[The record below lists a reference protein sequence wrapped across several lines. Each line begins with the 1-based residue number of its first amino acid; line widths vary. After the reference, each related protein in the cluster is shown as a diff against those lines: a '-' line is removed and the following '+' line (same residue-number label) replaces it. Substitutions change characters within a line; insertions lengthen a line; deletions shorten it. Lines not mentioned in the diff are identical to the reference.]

1 VRYDADSR
9 DACCFLPLE
18 WPHFDSRERLKQL
31 LRKCVAHFRQLVRP
45 IGACRGANLRLI
57 PLQSGILSRPTF
69 IASLVCILLIEFG
82 KRHEKTTLAL
92 GQEFR

>member
-1 VRYDADSR
+1 MRYDADSR
-9 DACCFLPLE
+9 DGCCFLPLE
-18 WPHFDSRERLKQL
+18 WPHFHSRKPLEQL
-31 LRKCVAHFRQLVRP
+31 QRKCVAHFRQFAYP
-45 IGACRGANLRLI
+45 ICACRGANPRLI
-57 PLQSGILSRPTF
+57 PSRSGILSRPTF